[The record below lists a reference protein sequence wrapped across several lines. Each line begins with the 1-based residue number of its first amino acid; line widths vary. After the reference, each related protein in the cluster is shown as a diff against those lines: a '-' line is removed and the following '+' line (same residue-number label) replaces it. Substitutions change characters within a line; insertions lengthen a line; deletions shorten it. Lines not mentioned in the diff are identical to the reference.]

1 MRKKKA
7 WTLVNTFWFRCRS
20 TQMEGLTKEE
30 NERLK
35 KEDVPKEGRQWK
47 DLQRRKIVSRL
58 KKEERE
64 NVAKNERH

>member
-47 DLQRRKIVSRL
+47 YLQRM
-58 KKEERE
+58 
-64 NVAKNERH
+64 